1 MRRSLTPLLIEFLNY
16 RLALPASSVL
26 HHTLVQ
32 GKTFVHLGTATQNP
46 RFHPFEKD
54 SIAIPFIRAVIC
66 FFFYTIRTFLTN
78 PQEMRARTT
87 TVHRFVWYFS
97 LPLYDVHS
105 SCYASFSR
113 VKYLWVGYGTCLTI
127 YPLTLLVPTVHGG
140 RLKVVF

>member
-54 SIAIPFIRAVIC
+54 NIATPFIRAVIC
-66 FFFYTIRTFLTN
+66 FFFYTIMAFLTN
-78 PQEMRARTT
+78 PQEMRARAT

-105 SCYASFSR
+105 SCYVSFIR
-113 VKYLWVGYGTCLTI
+113 VKYPRDPSETEGRPRDFPRGRPMAW
-127 YPLTLLVPTVHGG
+127 LVI
-140 RLKVVF
+140 

>member
-54 SIAIPFIRAVIC
+54 NIATPFISAVIC
-66 FFFYTIRTFLTN
+66 SFFSTIRTFLTN

-113 VKYLWVGYGTCLTI
+113 VKCPRDPAETAGRPRDFPRDRPVAW
-127 YPLTLLVPTVHGG
+127 LVI
-140 RLKVVF
+140 

>member
-1 MRRSLTPLLIEFLNY
+1 MRRSLTPLLIEFLNV

-32 GKTFVHLGTATQNP
+32 RKTFVHLGTTTQNP

-54 SIAIPFIRAVIC
+54 NIATLSIWAVIC
-66 FFFYTIRTFLTN
+66 FFFYIIRAFFTN

-87 TVHRFVWYFS
+87 TVHRFVCYFS
-97 LPLYDVHS
+97 LPLYDVRS

-113 VKYLWVGYGTCLTI
+113 VKC
-127 YPLTLLVPTVHGG
+127 PRDPTETAGRPRDPPGPPGG
-140 RLKVVF
+140 VASFYR